1 MQLFGDLDILS
12 FVRVSRLDWI
22 GRVNR
27 MDSTRKVSQVFNSNG
42 REVD

>member
-12 FVRVSRLDWI
+12 FVKTGRLDWI
-22 GRVNR
+22 GYASR
-27 MDSTRKVSQVFNSNG
+27 MDRERQVIEYLTITL